1 MGRRDRKRSRSRSR
15 SRSRDRRPRREPPK
29 AAPAPER
36 VDYAKLAE
44 SVKVSTSADGEVSMT
59 VDDTNALR
67 AKLGLKPLNAEV
79 SSAAAK
85 AREQAERNFE
95 LARAERL
102 EARRLADI
110 EAELAKAKRRREA
123 SAKLPESTLGD
134 QVDDAAAWVQR
145 QRKQKEDPQL
155 VALEAERRRRLQLDQ
170 ERAYTSNDLEGL
182 NVAAHSAEAL
192 KVGDEMILT
201 LEDEHIL
208 ERNEHGKL
216 VGLKKESQHTLQ
228 NVNRAEDDKI
238 RRKRVELQ
246 EEQALHMGGDVAD
259 DFEYATGT
267 SAATGVMAKYDD
279 RTKQAHKLKIGSSGG
294 LSAQN
299 QSHLSGADIAALAQR
314 MGKAPNAK
322 MDTNDTSTL
331 RTGRWGGVDASS
343 ASFETQNDYL
353 TKDEARK
360 LFRKKEKKARKAS
373 RKALPST
380 GSILDGLEEV
390 DGERGSRSRK
400 VHEDDGDD
408 RRRRA
413 NWAAAQK
420 TAQSNLSSGLGASV
434 EAPKS
439 TAQAARAIPDAPVTE
454 QESSQKYVSGLGEDE
469 DDAELRA
476 ALDRARRLKSEKP
489 TGEAGA
495 AALASRIKEEVP
507 EDTAEP
513 TDALVFTSTTE
524 FTARLRARLEE
535 RAQAKEEKTSEDV
548 VMEEAPPSDD
558 ESVEAA
564 EAEARGELVDFL
576 HKQPLARDG
585 MAATMGLLRQTGD
598 VQTQHVE
605 ASIGRARDRR
615 DFKSDGTSTEDMAE
629 AQRLAAQNADI
640 AFKPIKLEYRDADGK
655 LLTRKEAFRQM
666 CHKFHG
672 KGPGKKK
679 TEKFAAREAER
690 QRSIKMSAGA
700 GSLSILQHAQQRTGQ
715 AYVPINNQQ
724 TYVDMGSTSSKKKS
738 KKKEKKLKLKKSG

>member
-1 MGRRDRKRSRSRSR
+1 
-15 SRSRDRRPRREPPK
+15 
-29 AAPAPER
+29 
-36 VDYAKLAE
+36 
-44 SVKVSTSADGEVSMT
+44 
-59 VDDTNALR
+59 
-67 AKLGLKPLNAEV
+67 
-79 SSAAAK
+79 
-85 AREQAERNFE
+85 
-95 LARAERL
+95 
-102 EARRLADI
+102 
-110 EAELAKAKRRREA
+110 
-123 SAKLPESTLGD
+123 
-134 QVDDAAAWVQR
+134 
-145 QRKQKEDPQL
+145 
-155 VALEAERRRRLQLDQ
+155 
-170 ERAYTSNDLEGL
+170 
-182 NVAAHSAEAL
+182 
-192 KVGDEMILT
+192 
-201 LEDEHIL
+201 
-208 ERNEHGKL
+208 
-216 VGLKKESQHTLQ
+216 
-228 NVNRAEDDKI
+228 
-238 RRKRVELQ
+238 
-246 EEQALHMGGDVAD
+246 MGGDVAD

-267 SAATGVMAKYDD
+267 SAGGSVMAKYDD

-294 LSAQN
+294 LSAKD

-343 ASFETQNDYL
+343 AAFETQNDYL
-353 TKDEARK
+353 TRDEARK

-390 DGERGSRSRK
+390 DGERGSRSRR
-400 VHEDDGDD
+400 VQADDGDD
-408 RRRRA
+408 QRRKA

-420 TAQSNLSSGLGASV
+420 TAQNNLGKGLGASV
-434 EAPKS
+434 DEVKS

-495 AALASRIKEEVP
+495 AALAARVKEEAP

-535 RAQAKEEKTSEDV
+535 RAQAKEEKTTDDV

-615 DFKSDGTSTEDMAE
+615 DFKSDGTAAEDMAE

-724 TYVDMGSTSSKKKS
+724 AYVDMGSTSSKSKK